1 MPLRIRVPRLEV
13 IEATLDNGLRVRL
26 LPDDSVPICSLYLVF
41 RVGTRHERP
50 GLVGISHLFEH
61 MYFNGAKKYGYGDFD
76 RVLEGLGG
84 ESNAYTTHDE
94 TVYHENFPSEAL
106 ETVLDLEADRMRSL
120 RISPPAL
127 ERERRVVMEE
137 RRLRVDNDVSGML
150 GEELDA
156 LAYRVHPY
164 GWPVVGRMEDI
175 AGIRRADCNT
185 FFDTY
190 YAPNNATLYLA
201 GDVTPAA
208 ALRAIRRAFQD
219 IPRRPAPPAPFGTEP
234 EPKGERRM
242 VVRHPA
248 QAPQV
253 LVAYLGPPAGS
264 EHTPALD
271 VLQFALSV
279 GESSRLVQKL
289 IYERELAVNVSMD
302 WTWRIDPGLI
312 SFSLD
317 LEPESD
323 PAKAEQAL
331 HELSLLPAKELLTPR
346 EMERAKN
353 NLQAMGVS
361 ERATAS
367 ARAAACAT
375 YESTLGSWREVE
387 RVQAR
392 YAAVTASQVRE
403 AARRYLRPERRTVV
417 TLLPEAHR

>member
-1 MPLRIRVPRLEV
+1 MPLRLRVPRLAV
-13 IEATLDNGLRVRL
+13 REATLDNGLRIRL
-26 LPDDSVPICSLYLVF
+26 LPDESVPICSLYLVF

-50 GLVGISHLFEH
+50 GIVGISHLFEH
-61 MYFNGAKKYGYGDFD
+61 MYFNGAEKYGHGEFD

-94 TVYHENFPSEAL
+94 TVYHENFASEAL

-120 RISPPAL
+120 RISPTAL

-137 RRLRVDNDVSGML
+137 RRLRVDNDVSGIL

-156 LAYRVHPY
+156 LAFRVHPY

-175 AGIRRADCNT
+175 AGIRRADCNA
-185 FFDTY
+185 FFGTY

-201 GDVTPAA
+201 GDFTPPS
-208 ALRAIRRAFQD
+208 ALRALRRAFGD
-219 IPRRPAPPAPFGTEP
+219 IPKRPPPPPPHGHEP
-234 EPKGERRM
+234 EPRGERRAE
-242 VVRHPA
+242 VRHPA

-253 LVAYLGPPAGS
+253 LVSYLGPPGGS
-264 EHTPALD
+264 PDTPALD

-279 GESSRLVQKL
+279 GESSRLVQEL
-289 IYERELAVNVSMD
+289 VYERELAVNVSMD

-317 LEPESD
+317 LEPKAD
-323 PAKAEQAL
+323 PRNAEQAL
-331 HELSLLPAKELLTPR
+331 HRLCERAAEDLLSPR

-361 ERATAS
+361 ERATAG

-392 YAAVTASQVRE
+392 YAAVTAAQVRE
-403 AARRYLRPERRTVV
+403 AARRYLRAERRTVV
-417 TLLPEAHR
+417 TLIPEAHR